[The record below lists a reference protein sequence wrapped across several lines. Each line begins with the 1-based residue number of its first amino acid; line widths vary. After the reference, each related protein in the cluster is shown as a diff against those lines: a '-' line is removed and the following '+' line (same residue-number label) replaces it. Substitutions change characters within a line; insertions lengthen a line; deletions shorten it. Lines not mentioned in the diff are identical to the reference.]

1 MARKTAKQG
10 HINRDEGMF
19 KRLSLLLL
27 CMAAGLTPA
36 QAADYPAHAIKMVV
50 PFAPGGGTDV
60 FGRYINADVAKWSA
74 LVEEQGIVI
83 PGAGK

>member
-1 MARKTAKQG
+1 
-10 HINRDEGMF
+10 MF

-60 FGRYINADVAKWSA
+60 LGRYINADVAKWSA
-74 LVEEQGIVI
+74 LVKEQGIVI